1 MPLAATLVG
10 AAVLASCAGS
20 TDVLERPGVLVP
32 GDKLTVYSSA
42 ALSGDQRQ
50 SGEALVNGERLALA
64 DAGGRAGKFT
74 VGLAVL
80 NSVQGRMRLWS
91 EGQVASNART
101 AVQDPLSIA
110 YIGDSDSAS
119 TAITLPLL
127 NQAGTLQITPLASY
141 SALTS
146 PEHGAAG
153 EPQRFYPSG
162 ARTLGRLAPGSIGE
176 AAALARLQRQ
186 QGCSSSF
193 LIAGDSPQGRNFEA
207 LVAEQIRAAGIRLAG
222 TTAVGGG
229 QPSVGAVAGQLARS
243 KADCF
248 FYGAAADLDAARL
261 INAAI
266 AARGSLKAF
275 GGRGLTDE
283 QFTQNLSARAQQA
296 TLITT
301 PGPDPDRLSARGKE
315 FVKRYR
321 AQFGSDPGSA
331 GLYGYEAM
339 AVVIDALRRAGP
351 NANNRATVVDS
362 FRAIKGR
369 DSVLGRYSVRPTGDT
384 TLNQFLV
391 SRVVAGGLVVS
402 PSLTDA
408 IAR

>member
-1 MPLAATLVG
+1 MPLAATLIG

-50 SGEALVNGERLALA
+50 SGEALVNGQRLALA

-110 YIGDSDSAS
+110 YIGDNDSAS

-153 EPQRFYPSG
+153 EPQRFYPSRT
-162 ARTLGRLAPGSIGE
+162 RTLGRLAPGSIGE

-222 TTAVGGG
+222 TTTVGGG
-229 QPSVGAVAGQLARS
+229 QPSVGAVAAQLARS

-266 AARGSLKAF
+266 AARDSLKAF

-351 NANNRATVVDS
+351 NANNRVTVVDS

-369 DSVLGRYSVRPTGDT
+369 DSVLGRYSVTPTGDT